1 MPGKQRCDDHTRRMR
16 PRKLDRD
23 PTDTRM
29 DESFVITPLS
39 QRNPPHMKLFLFLHT
54 RFRLF
59 IREIRRETMP
69 FLPQTSL
76 LREFIGIGFVKVR

>member
-1 MPGKQRCDDHTRRMR
+1 
-16 PRKLDRD
+16 
-23 PTDTRM
+23 
-29 DESFVITPLS
+29 
-39 QRNPPHMKLFLFLHT
+39 MKLFLFLHT